1 MQIEERIKLEC
12 PIDDLK
18 SQILVK
24 EHKLHTLSVERD
36 KLKQRATMM
45 ARDNEGKIERVSI
58 FALWNRFPVVLNT
71 ILSTNIVLI
80 REKSSLVNES
90 LQEKH
95 GTLAALKNAKAALE
109 GLFQRGLNAE
119 IELQQT
125 TNECKKL
132 QDLIDK
138 TTNRS
143 LQIKAQ
149 LYSLP

>member
-58 FALWNRFPVVLNT
+58 FA
-71 ILSTNIVLI
+71 IL
-80 REKSSLVNES
+80 KSFSSSVKHNLVY
-90 LQEKH
+90 Q
-95 GTLAALKNAKAALE
+95 
-109 GLFQRGLNAE
+109 
-119 IELQQT
+119 
-125 TNECKKL
+125 
-132 QDLIDK
+132 
-138 TTNRS
+138 
-143 LQIKAQ
+143 
-149 LYSLP
+149 YSSH